1 MAEPISLASGLLA
14 LATFALQSSVTL
26 YNRILSFKSH
36 HTRVRDLVE
45 VLEELQGLSEV
56 LNPLSETIRATTE
69 IDFSPLDLPLLRCG
83 NACKEFEQELLKC
96 SSRSSNDRTSFRDW
110 ARLRYMG
117 DDIDNFRRILAGYKL
132 TITIALADANLRQSS
147 VTVESLRSY
156 EELIETATDDLQ
168 ARLESIDEKLEVIL
182 GQTVAES
189 SPDPTELNLIKEER
203 LSTQK
208 CLQICE
214 QLSEHISQIQLT
226 AKLSASALELGDPRC
241 PAKLERHMKD
251 LIDRLVTTSQT
262 TTTSKDE
269 VTDLARLR
277 DEWETT
283 RQCMD
288 ICSKADNHLK
298 ENVSV
303 IDNFATGDAVQ
314 FMVSTNGKILHGK
327 NRGTGWKTRQVGGY
341 LSDAAVMHLSRDIS
355 GISHRNVEKEVVST
369 RGNGPN
375 AAAENGQAPDFG
387 ERWGR
392 GFTLV
397 SRPTWEGTSTSTG
410 PAERE

>member
-1 MAEPISLASGLLA
+1 MNHLVRPSEASLLLPPPPPPFFFSG
-14 LATFALQSSVTL
+14 
-26 YNRILSFKSH
+26 
-36 HTRVRDLVE
+36 
-45 VLEELQGLSEV
+45 
-56 LNPLSETIRATTE
+56 
-69 IDFSPLDLPLLRCG
+69 
-83 NACKEFEQELLKC
+83 
-96 SSRSSNDRTSFRDW
+96 
-110 ARLRYMG
+110 
-117 DDIDNFRRILAGYKL
+117 
-132 TITIALADANLRQSS
+132 DANSTSRQSS

-208 CLQICE
+208 CLQICA

-226 AKLSASALELGDPRC
+226 AKLSASALELGDLDGVPERVTNEGLQEC
-241 PAKLERHMKD
+241 KNSLALTAAKLERHMKD

-355 GISHRNVEKEVVST
+355 GISHRNVEKEVVPT

>member
-1 MAEPISLASGLLA
+1 M
-14 LATFALQSSVTL
+14 
-26 YNRILSFKSH
+26 
-36 HTRVRDLVE
+36 
-45 VLEELQGLSEV
+45 
-56 LNPLSETIRATTE
+56 
-69 IDFSPLDLPLLRCG
+69 
-83 NACKEFEQELLKC
+83 
-96 SSRSSNDRTSFRDW
+96 
-110 ARLRYMG
+110 
-117 DDIDNFRRILAGYKL
+117 
-132 TITIALADANLRQSS
+132 
-147 VTVESLRSY
+147 
-156 EELIETATDDLQ
+156 
-168 ARLESIDEKLEVIL
+168 
-182 GQTVAES
+182 AES

-208 CLQICE
+208 CLQICA

-226 AKLSASALELGDPRC
+226 AKLSASALELGDLDAVPERVTNEGLQEC
-241 PAKLERHMKD
+241 KNSLALTAAKLERHMKD

-369 RGNGPN
+369 RGDGPN
-375 AAAENGQAPDFG
+375 AAAENGKAPDFG

-397 SRPTWEGTSTSTG
+397 SRPTWEGTSSSTG